1 MADATVTINYGLNKV
16 RFPAPLRTGSSVR
29 ALVRCVAVEDVTGGL
44 QVTFAMTFER
54 SDGGKPAC
62 IAEVLIRY
70 GAPGTAT

>member
-1 MADATVTINYGLNKV
+1 VADATVTINYGLNKV